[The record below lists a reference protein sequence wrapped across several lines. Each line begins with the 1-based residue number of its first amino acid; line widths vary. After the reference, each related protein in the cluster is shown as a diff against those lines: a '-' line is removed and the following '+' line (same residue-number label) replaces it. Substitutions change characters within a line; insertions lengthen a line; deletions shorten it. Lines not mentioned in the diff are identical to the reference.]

1 MLQVSFLTVSW
12 ICLWMRQCVVF
23 LCCYVM
29 FLTTIA
35 MVTWFFEVLTFLLDF
50 SKKKITFIS
59 HLQVFKMCIAWKF
72 SIIRAC
78 KEHLYR
84 KFDDNLVSTA
94 KNTLLEPPHQGHSN
108 DVFLWSKISSNSLVF
123 SLSKFSLLQL
133 FCICTIYFL
142 NRVTLIICMLRA
154 KKQKQNSTHNFGISR
169 LKDKFF
175 KQIWFICDKT
185 RFLLNRAGQ
194 AKLQIWAFFAIIIY
208 PYYNQKVKPIL
219 YQHTCISR
227 MFSQNSNNHRTKEM
241 VCINVSKCFVFL
253 RRIVIVVWSIL
264 NNVQFCA
271 VVIVLLRS
279 CVLSVCVCPAGM
291 VRHVGVGDC
300 LCWRYWWWYW
310 FLLFVGSIKEIDFMV
325 LKTAPHIAI
334 LTWKPV
340 KLPDM
345 RHLISYTLN
354 YKEA

>member
-1 MLQVSFLTVSW
+1 
-12 ICLWMRQCVVF
+12 
-23 LCCYVM
+23 
-29 FLTTIA
+29 
-35 MVTWFFEVLTFLLDF
+35 
-50 SKKKITFIS
+50 
-59 HLQVFKMCIAWKF
+59 MCIAWKF

-108 DVFLWSKISSNSLVF
+108 DVFLWCKISSNSLVF

-175 KQIWFICDKT
+175 KQIRFICDKT

-264 NNVQFCA
+264 NTVQFCA

-279 CVLSVCVCPAGM
+279 CVLSVCMSRGNDVPCGC
-291 VRHVGVGDC
+291 RW
-300 LCWRYWWWYW
+300 LFR
-310 FLLFVGSIKEIDFMV
+310 LFVLTLLMMILILVIRRFNQGDRFHGFKNCP
-325 LKTAPHIAI
+325 PHSYPNMEACEAAWYA
-334 LTWKPV
+334 TPY
-340 KLPDM
+340 KL
-345 RHLISYTLN
+345 HIEL
-354 YKEA
+354 